1 MKVFF
6 KFRYLQNCE
15 IGLES
20 NEFDTLQQCIND
32 LRKEIDRLDDSLLRR
47 ALVDQFTVLTKK
59 IPAKRKT
66 EVRT

>member
-1 MKVFF
+1 MKIWFS
-6 KFRYLQNCE
+6 FRFLQHCE

-32 LRKEIDRLDDSLLRR
+32 LRKEIDRLDDSMLKR
-47 ALVDQFTVLTKK
+47 ALRDQFIILTKK
-59 IPAKRKT
+59 IQQA